1 MTTAALKTLLC
12 IYLLL
17 LPCLAEADSRERS
30 FSIKDISTHEE
41 NDMSPIF
48 SPDGMKLAYVRSS
61 AGKTELWILDLE
73 NQRERLVKSFSIRQS
88 RFGFGL
94 SWAPDSRFFVF
105 VGQGMKLYLGCTDM
119 ERTFLLTDSSE
130 ADGEP
135 KWSPDGKYIAFVSGR
150 TGNGDIY
157 LISIKD
163 LLEKLSDD
171 FSLNLAARARNHI
184 FHLTPG
190 SEGLDYGPNWSPDSR
205 AIVYHSYSRNPWH
218 PGGSETFNVKI
229 IAELDEV
236 VEGSAQPKPKL
247 LTDWADFNEMHPSW
261 SPDGRWIAF
270 YSDLIYP
277 DNWSKSKTQ
286 DKQFRLYVI
295 GIDSRRHLS
304 IDVEPFLEVSDA
316 DGAIL
321 TGDVNVNVNVESGP
335 SWLPDSRGV
344 VYTRRDSMERDQIH
358 WAPVSDKVPRHLDF
372 STWMNSDVT
381 VCKDGTK
388 IAFTAQEGAR
398 DCLHIA
404 VINMDELR

>member
-1 MTTAALKTLLC
+1 M
-12 IYLLL
+12 LLL
-17 LPCLAEADSRERS
+17 LCPKGADSGERS

-41 NDMSPIF
+41 NDMSPTF
-48 SPDGMKLAYVRSS
+48 SPDGGKLAYVRSG
-61 AGKTELWILDLE
+61 AGRTELWILDLE

-88 RFGFGL
+88 KFGFGL

-105 VGQGMKLYLGCTDM
+105 VGQGMNLYLGCADM

-135 KWSPDGKYIAFVSGR
+135 KWSPDGKYIVFVSGR

-157 LISIKD
+157 LIRIED
-163 LLEKLSDD
+163 LLEELSDD
-171 FSLNLAARARNHI
+171 FSLNLAIGARKHL

-190 SEGLDYGPNWSPDSR
+190 SEGLDYGPNWSPDSK
-205 AIVYHSYSRNPWH
+205 AIVYHSYSRNPRH
-218 PGGSETFNVKI
+218 PRGSETFNIKI
-229 IAELDEV
+229 ITELDRI
-236 VEGSAQPKPKL
+236 VEGSRQAEPKL

-270 YSDLIYP
+270 YSDLTYP
-277 DNWSKSKTQ
+277 GDMGRSKALQ
-286 DKQFRLYVI
+286 DKQFRLYAI
-295 GIDSRRHLS
+295 GIDPGKGLFIS
-304 IDVEPFLEVSDA
+304 VEPFLEASDA
-316 DGAIL
+316 DGVIL
-321 TGDVNVNVNVESGP
+321 AEGVNVNVNVESGP

-344 VYTRRDSMERDQIH
+344 VYTSRDSMERDQIY
-358 WAPVSDKVPRHLDF
+358 WVSVSHKAPRHLDF

-381 VCKDGTK
+381 VCKDGTR

>member
-1 MTTAALKTLLC
+1 MATALKILLC

-17 LPCLAEADSRERS
+17 LPRLAGADSGDRS

-41 NDMSPIF
+41 NDISPIF
-48 SPDGMKLAYVRSS
+48 SPDGRKLAYVRSG
-61 AGKTELWILDLE
+61 AGRTELWILDLE

-88 RFGFGL
+88 KFGFGL

-105 VGQGMKLYLGCTDM
+105 VGQGMKLYLGCADM
-119 ERTFLLTDSSE
+119 ERTFLLTDSNE

-135 KWSPDGKYIAFVSGR
+135 KWSPDGKYIVFVSGR

-157 LISIKD
+157 LIRIED
-163 LLEKLSDD
+163 LLEELSND
-171 FSLNLAARARNHI
+171 FNINLAARARKHL

-190 SEGLDYGPNWSPDSR
+190 SDGLDYGPNWSPDSK
-205 AIVYHSYSRNPWH
+205 AVVYHSYSRNPRH
-218 PGGSETFNVKI
+218 PRGSETFNIKI
-229 IAELDEV
+229 ITGLDRI
-236 VEGSAQPKPKL
+236 VEGSRRAEPKL

-270 YSDLIYP
+270 YSDLTYP
-277 DNWSKSKTQ
+277 DDMSRSRAAQ
-286 DKQFRLYVI
+286 DKQFRLYAI
-295 GIDSRRHLS
+295 GIDPGKELFIS
-304 IDVEPFLEVSDA
+304 VEPFLEVSDA

-321 TGDVNVNVNVESGP
+321 AEDVNVNVNVESGP

-344 VYTRRDSMERDQIH
+344 VYTSRDSMERDQIY
-358 WAPVSDKVPRHLDF
+358 WVPVSDKAPRHLDF

-381 VCKDGTK
+381 ACKDGTK

>member
-1 MTTAALKTLLC
+1 METALKTLLC

-17 LPCLAEADSRERS
+17 LLCLADADSSEKS
-30 FSIKDISTHEE
+30 FSIKDISTHEG
-41 NDMSPIF
+41 NDMSPAF
-48 SPDGMKLAYVRSS
+48 SPDGRKLAYVRSS
-61 AGKTELWILDLE
+61 AGRTELWILDLE

-88 RFGFGL
+88 KFGFGL

-105 VGQGMKLYLGCTDM
+105 VGQGMKLYLGCADM

-135 KWSPDGKYIAFVSGR
+135 KWSPDGKYIVFVSGR

-157 LISIKD
+157 LIRIED
-163 LLEKLSDD
+163 LLEELSNDLN
-171 FSLNLAARARNHI
+171 LNLAARARKHL

-190 SEGLDYGPNWSPDSR
+190 SEGLDYGPNWSPDSK
-205 AIVYHSYSRNPWH
+205 AIVYHSYSRNPRH
-218 PGGSETFNVKI
+218 PRGSETFNIKI
-229 IAELDEV
+229 ITELDRI
-236 VEGSAQPKPKL
+236 VEGSRRAEPKL

-277 DNWSKSKTQ
+277 DDMGRSRALQ
-286 DKQFRLYVI
+286 DKQFRLYAI
-295 GIDSRRHLS
+295 GIDPGKGLFIS
-304 IDVEPFLEVSDA
+304 VEPFLEVSDA

-335 SWLPDSRGV
+335 SWLPGSRGV
-344 VYTRRDSMERDQIH
+344 AYTRRDSMERDQIH
-358 WAPVSDKVPRHLDF
+358 WVPVSDKVPRHLDF